1 MNPGCNWPSR
11 QSWEFHGS
19 AVIPTVID
27 NHALSVR
34 LSEQVPNALET
45 SYICLRKN
53 VNLLQ
58 QEWHPAAAE
67 LLKADQS
74 CPDHLKPP
82 VIPQEPLIL
91 LVFVSNDGSYLSP
104 NSDSIGTLEFF
115 EFFTGSFSIG
125 NGKLPFLNPI
135 VPPGRAGSST
145 SFSGSASSPWLGSHT
160 WTLFGTKTEDPEV
173 LLQKGF
179 SKLDPLNSS
188 TMLHGMH
195 KSS

>member
-45 SYICLRKN
+45 SYICLRNN

-67 LLKADQS
+67 LLTADQS

-82 VIPQEPLIL
+82 VIPQEPLVLFVMMAHISL
-91 LVFVSNDGSYLSP
+91 QIPTALEPLNFWVFYGELFNRPRLGAQDPAHLFLAPHPHPGWGRTP
-104 NSDSIGTLEFF
+104 ERCLE
-115 EFFTGSFSIG
+115 
-125 NGKLPFLNPI
+125 L
-135 VPPGRAGSST
+135 A
-145 SFSGSASSPWLGSHT
+145 
-160 WTLFGTKTEDPEV
+160 KTEDPEV

-188 TMLHGMH
+188 TMLHVMH